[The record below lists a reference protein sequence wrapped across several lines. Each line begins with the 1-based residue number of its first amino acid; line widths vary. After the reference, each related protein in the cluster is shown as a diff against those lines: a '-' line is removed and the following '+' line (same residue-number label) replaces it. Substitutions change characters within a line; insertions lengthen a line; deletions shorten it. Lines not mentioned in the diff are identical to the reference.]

1 MPHKLSFK
9 VTHAS
14 GQDDVH
20 RASELNYHSPLTKG
34 WQSARYCLYP
44 QDIVVQLEKRSR
56 LRKIQVL
63 SHQFLIATKIEFFVG
78 DVPDGMPLVLDNA
91 RYTRLGYVSL
101 SDNEK
106 TGFKARELKSV
117 QVDAVGVFLKLNIH
131 KNHINKYNL
140 YNQVGLVAVN
150 VIGDP
155 IRKSLDDIDD
165 MDIFAEQRKLAED
178 PNLEDLYNR
187 PDYISP
193 LDDLAFDMYQD
204 PEIAQI
210 IRKLEKKKQESV
222 LQERYEYA
230 KKLKHTIQELQKVGE
245 KLGKYEV
252 EKRQAVENEDYDK
265 AKLKKAQMDE
275 YRVQI
280 YTDLNVQDLLETTG
294 SRHPQK
300 INLESTRH
308 PTPPRLLDLARNS
321 PSPPPRTPYDER
333 VIPAMKSH
341 RAPSPSSPQPRMPY
355 DERPLPIHNREPAT
369 TDTIVETSPKT
380 TYDERPLPVARTKVS
395 IQEEPDTDPPPPDS
409 AGGGITGEP
418 EPLSE
423 KDLREASVAIDV
435 FGEPLVSKAYSKTWS
450 YREDALLA
458 VYKQMQEIS
467 TGNKDDARNMMRASM
482 FLIKKAI
489 DDKVYAVFKAGLTL
503 LKMVLTEYIPKH
515 KIPKSDAV
523 TCVERTLPNLL
534 HKSGDTAV
542 RNRDDAKNFVFE
554 MSQYHEIKPTAV
566 VPHECVKP
574 WKGNPAPRLAQSR
587 AEIVETLYE
596 QLGIKDAKSGL
607 TVDNIMNFCVVALQ
621 HTSADVRVVTE
632 RIVKALYKEVGQ
644 PVKEY
649 LPPDDE
655 KARKNT
661 MWRLLFEYFDKID
674 GKPSKTDVKKQKAEE
689 EAKKQQEIE
698 GLQRQLQQLKDM
710 AAGKAPIDDNVL
722 TAENKKSVK
731 KLSQG
736 PKKANKPLPKHDADD
751 DTSVLNMDNICIFCG
766 EKNPNFTEEGLDLHY
781 WKNCPMLKRCS
792 NCKQVVEIASYTDH
806 LLTEC
811 EAKSNYAKCN
821 RCTEAILKSEH
832 EQHVS
837 EKACNA
843 AKAGTNHC
851 PLCHQN
857 HSSGEDGWKTH
868 LMGKDGCKQNPR
880 RLLTLNKPPQG
891 KTNVLTGRGKPTK
904 GTKKSTPR

>member
-1 MPHKLSFK
+1 MPHKLAFK

-14 GQDDVH
+14 GQDEVH

-63 SHQFLIATKIEFFVG
+63 SHQYLIATRIEFFVG
-78 DVPDGMPLVLDNA
+78 DVPDGMPVDLDNA

-131 KNHINKYNL
+131 KNHINKYNM

-150 VIGDP
+150 VIGDKVQKGLDALDELDLFSE
-155 IRKSLDDIDD
+155 RKKVLDD
-165 MDIFAEQRKLAED
+165 
-178 PNLEDLYNR
+178 PSLEGLYDR

-210 IRKLEKKKQESV
+210 IRKLEKKKQEAV

-275 YRVQI
+275 YRLQI
-280 YTDLNVQDLLETTG
+280 YRDLNVHDLMETTG

-300 INLESTRH
+300 IDLESIRH
-308 PTPPRLLDLARNS
+308 PASSPPLFDLPRTP

-333 VIPAMKSH
+333 VLPAVKSQVGH
-341 RAPSPSSPQPRMPY
+341 SPLSPRTRTPY

-369 TDTIVETSPKT
+369 TDNADNSPRT
-380 TYDERPLPVARTKVS
+380 PYDERPLPVGKKIVS
-395 IQEEPDTDPPPPDS
+395 VVEEEVEPPPPES

-423 KDLREASVAIDV
+423 KDLREASAAIDI

-458 VYKQMQEIS
+458 VYKQMQELPTS
-467 TGNKDDARNMMRASM
+467 GKQEAKDMLRASLHLM
-482 FLIKKAI
+482 KRAI
-489 DDKVYAVFKAGLTL
+489 DDKVYAVFKAGLML
-503 LKMVLTEYIPKH
+503 LKMILTEYIPKH
-515 KIPKSDAV
+515 KLPKSD
-523 TCVERTLPNLL
+523 TTFTLEKTLPNLL

-542 RNRDDAKNFVFE
+542 RNRDDAKNFILE
-554 MSQYHEIKPTAV
+554 CASMSEVKPTMV

-587 AEIVETLYE
+587 GEIVETLYE
-596 QLGIKDAKSGL
+596 QLGIKDSKSGL
-607 TVDNIMNFCVVALQ
+607 TVDNMMNFCVVALN
-621 HTSADVRVVTE
+621 HTSADVRVVAE

-644 PVKEY
+644 PVKDY
-649 LPPDDE
+649 LPADDE
-655 KARKNT
+655 KSRKNT

-674 GKPSKTDVKKQKAEE
+674 GKPSKSDVKRQKADE
-689 EAKKQQEIE
+689 EARKQQEIE

-710 AAGKAPIDDNVL
+710 ASGKAPVDESVL
-722 TAENKKSVK
+722 EKKPAVK
-731 KLSQG
+731 KPLT
-736 PKKANKPLPKHDADD
+736 NKPKSNKPVTKGDEGDE
-751 DTSVLNMDNICIFCG
+751 TSVYNMDNICIFCG
-766 EKNPNFTEEGLDLHY
+766 EKNPTFTEEGLDLHY
-781 WKNCPMLKRCS
+781 WKNCPMLKRCA

-811 EAKSNYAKCN
+811 EAKANYAKCP
-821 RCTEAILKSEH
+821 RCTEAIPKPEH
-832 EQHVS
+832 EGHVA

-857 HSSGEDGWKTH
+857 HTSGEDGWKNH

-880 RLLTLNKPPQG
+880 RLLALNKQPPAG
-891 KTNVLTGRGKPTK
+891 KAGATTSRAKPAPRLP
-904 GTKKSTPR
+904 KKTPR

>member
-1 MPHKLSFK
+1 MPHKLAFK

-14 GQDDVH
+14 GQDEVH

-44 QDIVVQLEKRSR
+44 QDIVIQLEKRAR

-63 SHQFLIATKIEFFVG
+63 SHQFLIATRIEFFVG
-78 DVPDGMPLVLDNA
+78 DVPDGLPVVLDNA

-150 VIGDP
+150 VIGDS
-155 IRKSLDDIDD
+155 IRKGLEDVDDLDIYG
-165 MDIFAEQRKLAED
+165 EHKKLLED
-178 PNLEDLYNR
+178 PNMDGLYNR

-210 IRKLEKKKQESV
+210 IRKLEKKKQEAV

-230 KKLKHTIQELQKVGE
+230 KKLKHTISELQKVGE

-265 AKLKKAQMDE
+265 AKLKKVQMDE
-275 YRVQI
+275 YRLQI
-280 YTDLNVQDLLETTG
+280 YKDLNVKDLLETTG

-300 INLESTRH
+300 IDLEPMRG
-308 PTPPRLLDLARNS
+308 PTPPRLLELPQRS

-341 RAPSPSSPQPRMPY
+341 RAPSPTSPRARTPY
-355 DERPLPIHNREPAT
+355 DERPLPIHKPSVVEEEPA
-369 TDTIVETSPKT
+369 E
-380 TYDERPLPVARTKVS
+380 
-395 IQEEPDTDPPPPDS
+395 PPPDS
-409 AGGGITGEP
+409 AGGAITGEP

-423 KDLREASVAIDV
+423 KDMREASAAVDV

-458 VYKQMQEIS
+458 VYKQMQELPA
-467 TGNKDDARNMMRASM
+467 GNKDDARSMLRASL

-489 DDKVYAVFKAGLTL
+489 ADKVYAVFKAGLML
-503 LKMVLTEYIPKH
+503 LKMILTEFINKH
-515 KIPKSDAV
+515 KLGKQDTI
-523 TCVERTLPNLL
+523 TTVEKTLPPLL
-534 HKSGDTAV
+534 HKTGDTAA
-542 RNRDDAKNFVFE
+542 RNRDDAKNFIYE
-554 MSQYHEIKPTAV
+554 MAEFSNVKPTMV
-566 VPHECVKP
+566 VPHECVKT
-574 WKGNPAPRLAQSR
+574 WKGNPAPRLGQSR
-587 AEIVETLYE
+587 TEIVEALYE
-596 QLGIKDAKSGL
+596 QLGIKDSKSGL
-607 TVDNIMNFCVVALQ
+607 TTDNIMNFCVVALQ
-621 HTSADVRVVTE
+621 HTSADVRQVAE
-632 RIVKALYKEVGQ
+632 RIVKALYKEAGQ
-644 PVKEY
+644 PVKDY

-655 KARKNT
+655 KTRKNT
-661 MWRLLFEYFDKID
+661 MWRLLFEYFDQVD
-674 GKPSKTDVKKQKAEE
+674 GKPSKSDIKRQKAEE
-689 EAKKQQEIE
+689 ESRKQQEIE

-710 AAGKAPIDDNVL
+710 ASGKAPVD
-722 TAENKKSVK
+722 ENALKSE
-731 KLSQG
+731 
-736 PKKANKPLPKHDADD
+736 PKKGTKKAASKPTTKPKSKTEPED
-751 DTSVLNMDNICIFCG
+751 DTSVYNMDNICIFCG
-766 EKNPNFTEEGLDLHY
+766 EKNPSFTEEGLDLHY
-781 WKNCPMLKRCS
+781 WKNCPMLKRCA

-821 RCTEAILKSEH
+821 RCTEAITKPEH
-832 EQHVS
+832 EQHVA
-837 EKACNA
+837 EKSCNA
-843 AKAGTNHC
+843 AKPGMNHC

-857 HSSGEDGWKTH
+857 HVAGEDGWKSH
-868 LMGKDGCKQNPR
+868 LMAKDGCKQNPR
-880 RLLTLNKPPQG
+880 RLLALNKPQG
-891 KTNVLTGRGKPTK
+891 KAGAAATRGKPAAK
-904 GTKKSTPR
+904 GTKKTPR